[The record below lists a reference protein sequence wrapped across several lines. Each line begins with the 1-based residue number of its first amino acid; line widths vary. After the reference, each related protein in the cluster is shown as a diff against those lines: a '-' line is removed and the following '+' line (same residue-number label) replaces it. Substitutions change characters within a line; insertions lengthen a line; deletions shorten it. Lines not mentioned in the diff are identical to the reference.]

1 MILLVIGTCIYGM
14 YQHAFM
20 AGFKSADNLLS
31 LLFTML
37 LFFFLALI
45 LLLDHG
51 SWLDLDL
58 RLSLKLLNLK
68 LT

>member
-1 MILLVIGTCIYGM
+1 M

-51 SWLDLDL
+51 S
-58 RLSLKLLNLK
+58 
-68 LT
+68 